1 MHTTQGTRIS
11 ERTAISFH
19 YTRNFRWG
27 QSLIV
32 EDELMA
38 CDTDTA
44 PDAFDA
50 SLIPVCTLRTDLSAV
65 PKELFTRLRTSNGVE
80 FENLDFTLDM
90 MIDSASIVFELK
102 VDGVQYGQVTAE
114 FH

>member
-1 MHTTQGTRIS
+1 MS

-32 EDELMA
+32 EDELIA
-38 CDTDTA
+38 SDFNAA
-44 PDAFDA
+44 PDSFDK
-50 SLIPVCTLRTDLSAV
+50 SLIRVCTLRTDLSAV
-65 PKELFTRLRTSNGVE
+65 PKHLFTRLTTSNGVE

-102 VDGVQYGQVTAE
+102 VNGVRYGQVTAE